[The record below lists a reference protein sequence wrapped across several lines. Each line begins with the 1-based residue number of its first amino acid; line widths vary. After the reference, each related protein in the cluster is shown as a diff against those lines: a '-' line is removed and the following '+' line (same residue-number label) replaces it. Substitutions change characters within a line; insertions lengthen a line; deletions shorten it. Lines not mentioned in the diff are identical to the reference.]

1 MVAKSSTFGD
11 EGMTDDAVRTRLVI
25 RAERVRQRHATGEAR
40 VARSASHRWQQLVGN
55 KRAWSYSMVDE
66 RLGQENVCTCARR
79 LKEWVAWVLLRKL

>member
-55 KRAWSYSMVDE
+55 KRPGECVYVRTKIE
-66 RLGQENVCTCARR
+66 GVGCVG
-79 LKEWVAWVLLRKL
+79 VAPEAIKSGCNRCL